1 MATATTNNE
10 SAVEEFVTKL
20 KARMASL
27 KMKPTELAEKASV
40 GYPYLYRVLKGEQTP
55 SLDWASRVGR
65 CVGLKISTVEVEK
78 RIPKKVS

>member
-1 MATATTNNE
+1 MQ
-10 SAVEEFVTKL
+10 EFVSKL
-20 KARMASL
+20 KSQMTSL
-27 KMKPTELAEKASV
+27 GMKPTELAAKARV

-78 RIPKKVS
+78 RNPKKVS